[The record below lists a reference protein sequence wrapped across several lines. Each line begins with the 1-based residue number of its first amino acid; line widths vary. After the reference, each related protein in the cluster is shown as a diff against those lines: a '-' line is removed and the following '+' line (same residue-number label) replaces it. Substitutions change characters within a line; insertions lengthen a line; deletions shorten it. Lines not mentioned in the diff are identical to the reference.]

1 MLFTMLVYLFLE
13 SHVLIVPE
21 KLFLDFLSFLSFIMF
36 HFCKIWR
43 VHVAWENTD
52 SQLELS
58 LSHVSARPVVK
69 KANFFSFRQTETLK
83 NTG

>member
-1 MLFTMLVYLFLE
+1 MLFTVLVYLFLE

-21 KLFLDFLSFLSFIMF
+21 KLFLDFLSVITQLPR
-36 HFCKIWR
+36 KIR
-43 VHVAWENTD
+43 CVHVNKENTD

-69 KANFFSFRQTETLK
+69 KVNFFSFRLTETLK